1 MTEIERKYL
10 INSEMWK
17 PGGTGTKIKQGY
29 LSVDPERVVRVRIAG
44 ENAYIT
50 IKGKLVG
57 LVRTELEY
65 KIPKNEA
72 EILLKMCLDFP
83 VEKTRFKEKTGNLV
97 WEIDVFEGENTGL
110 VMAEVELT
118 HENQEIELPGWIVKE
133 VSFDSRYYNS
143 WLSRNPFSK
152 W

>member
-10 INSEMWK
+10 INSELWK
-17 PGGTGTKIKQGY
+17 PNGAGIKMKQGY
-29 LSVDPERVVRVRIAG
+29 LSVDPERIVRVRIAG

-50 IKGKLVG
+50 IKGKPVG

-65 KIPKNEA
+65 EIPVIEA
-72 EILLKMCLDFP
+72 EILLKMCLDSP
-83 VEKTRFKEKTGNLV
+83 VEKTRFKEKAGNLV

-110 VMAEVELT
+110 VMAEVELI